1 MSFCASFLFSC
12 ELQLTKERCT
22 CIQGCIWAAPLG
34 KWRRKITTGAL
45 FGKQCARHGALF
57 PLRAHFLKYGAPDF
71 SHVLFRK
78 YCFPLSWSIS
88 FFFCLWSA
96 LSRLASVRENKGIPL
111 SIFKSGKNQRISFFI
126 ENQGQEISSWIR
138 EKNQGYMIFFVWFPQ
153 KMYLK
158 YKWGF
163 MTSLKFSLA
172 PLALAYFKKSIR
184 KYCIFVPRILS
195 KYSNSYG
202 FIYQYLLFLCFWHY
216 QSWFMEKN
224 QGHNREYNLTRRL
237 FTLTM
242 VVKIGFCLDIGF
254 FLLDIYQWAHWEDLG
269 RTFRKGVRPCAQ
281 DFVWPNAPLF
291 LTEMVKRHIYG
302 PRPFI
307 WAYNQVSMT
316 FRSKVLARTKSMTDR
331 QTDGRTDGQTDGRTD
346 TPNL

>member
-1 MSFCASFLFSC
+1 
-12 ELQLTKERCT
+12 
-22 CIQGCIWAAPLG
+22 
-34 KWRRKITTGAL
+34 
-45 FGKQCARHGALF
+45 
-57 PLRAHFLKYGAPDF
+57 
-71 SHVLFRK
+71 
-78 YCFPLSWSIS
+78 
-88 FFFCLWSA
+88 
-96 LSRLASVRENKGIPL
+96 
-111 SIFKSGKNQRISFFI
+111 
-126 ENQGQEISSWIR
+126 
-138 EKNQGYMIFFVWFPQ
+138 
-153 KMYLK
+153 MYLN

-163 MTSLKFSLA
+163 HDLLENVRSRLRRSHIFL
-172 PLALAYFKKSIR
+172 KKSIENS
-184 KYCIFVPRILS
+184 CAFGARILS
-195 KYSNSYG
+195 NYSNRYA
-202 FIYQYLLFLCFWHY
+202 FIYQYQIFLCHY

-269 RTFRKGVRPCAQ
+269 RTFRKGVRPWAQ

-316 FRSKVLARTKSMTDR
+316 FRSKVLARTSSSLEKPLFWAILAHLTTSRRHIYGPRPFIWHAFTRIGRISYSWSVMTWVTVTFTVWHPKQAR
-331 QTDGRTDGQTDGRTD
+331 SPRHMRT
-346 TPNL
+346 N